1 MVCFDLTQLDL
12 PRKIRPTE
20 L

>member
-12 PRKIRPTE
+12 PRRIRPAE
-20 L
+20 P